1 MLICVQEATLAHEP
15 WCQKLSDEEDK
26 KDMTLT
32 NEKVCVKILDR
43 LTEEIKK
50 VREVIEQIFIEK
62 GEGEQLTEK
71 LQEFEE
77 RRTKT
82 EDMLRRLKQSVAA
95 TARD

>member
-1 MLICVQEATLAHEP
+1 
-15 WCQKLSDEEDK
+15 
-26 KDMTLT
+26 MTLT
-32 NEKVCVKILDR
+32 NEKVCVEILDR

-62 GEGEQLTEK
+62 REGEQLTEK

-77 RRTKT
+77 RHAKT